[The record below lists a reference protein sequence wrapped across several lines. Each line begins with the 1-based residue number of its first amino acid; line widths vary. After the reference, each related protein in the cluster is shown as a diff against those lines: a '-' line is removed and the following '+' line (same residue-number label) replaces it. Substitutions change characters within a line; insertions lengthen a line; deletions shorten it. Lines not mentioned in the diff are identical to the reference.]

1 MSRPLL
7 VVFTGNTV
15 PIVKERHG
23 DFDAHFR
30 AAIGDAWPGEFVTID
45 ARDLE
50 TPLPSLD
57 SVAGVVVT
65 GSSSSVTERAPWML
79 RLEGW
84 LRDAVEHETP
94 LLGVCFGHQILA
106 QALGGEVRPNP
117 RGRHIGTHTVHR
129 HEDAI
134 DDPILQ
140 GIPSAFIANLSHR
153 DHVAVA
159 PNGVRALV
167 TADHDALH
175 AFAAGRFATGV
186 QFHPEF
192 HDDIMR
198 GYITTRSEL
207 LKSEGLDPEALHTA
221 VRDVPDARS
230 VLGNFVRGFV
240 LGPGRRRDAARSAKK

>member
-1 MSRPLL
+1 MAKPLL
-7 VVFTGNTV
+7 VVLTGTTV

-30 AAIGDAWPGEFVTID
+30 AGIGDAWKGDFVTVD
-45 ARDLE
+45 ARALD
-50 TPLPSLD
+50 TPLPALD
-57 SVAGVVVT
+57 SVAGVVVS

-84 LRDAVEHETP
+84 LRDAVARETP

-106 QALGGEVRPNP
+106 QALGGEVRKNP
-117 RGRHIGTHTVHR
+117 RGRRIGTHTVR
-129 HEDAI
+129 LVEAAAE
-134 DDPILQ
+134 DPILR
-140 GIPSAFIANLSHR
+140 GLPDAFDANLSHQ
-153 DHVAVA
+153 DHVGIV
-159 PNGVRALV
+159 PPSVQPLV

-198 GYITTRSEL
+198 GYITTRRDL
-207 LKSEGLDPEALHTA
+207 LAGEGLDPDALHGG
-221 VRDVPDARS
+221 VRDAPYARS

-240 LGPGRRRDAARSAKK
+240 LGPGRTRLPA